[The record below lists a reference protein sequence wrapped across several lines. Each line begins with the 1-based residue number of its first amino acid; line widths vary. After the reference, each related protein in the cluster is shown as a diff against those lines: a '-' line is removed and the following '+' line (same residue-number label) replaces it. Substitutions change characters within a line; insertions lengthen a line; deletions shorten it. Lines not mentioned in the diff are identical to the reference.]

1 LLQYL
6 MRHFLI
12 LAFCLAHYAVA
23 QLSTSDDA
31 LSFELDRAV
40 FSAYPEAF
48 AQLARSFLPTDDSG
62 LVGRNREWGGMYS
75 PRFQLGAGAT
85 LRYTLSTNNT
95 DDAKRAFRAVQ
106 VGAEAIEED
115 GTVPSS
121 VPADLF
127 PTARVTSDQLASGA
141 AFFLGDACL
150 GILALESYSN
160 ETSITTP
167 ETLESVKAKLAAAT
181 QWLVGQANTL
191 QRYDEE
197 TPNRLFFDA
206 LAFQAC
212 GRLAL
217 NDSALTLANDFAR
230 AGLELFD
237 ERGFFI
243 EAGGHD
249 TSYQAVAL
257 QEISELL
264 VAGNTTSE
272 LQETLL
278 RAAQW
283 LAGRVR
289 TDGSVDSEGN
299 TRTCSGGESFL
310 GESKRLSVVTVF
322 IGLATIGI
330 REQDAEI
337 TSAAERVVV
346 WLKSNPRTN
355 PCFED

>member
-1 LLQYL
+1 
-6 MRHFLI
+6 
-12 LAFCLAHYAVA
+12 VA
-23 QLSTSDDA
+23 QLSSSHDV
-31 LSFELDRAV
+31 LSFELDTAV

-48 AQLARSFLPTDDSG
+48 VQLAQSFLPTDDSG

-85 LRYTLSTNNT
+85 LRYTLSINNIA
-95 DDAKRAFRAVQ
+95 DAKRAFRAVQ
-106 VGAEAIEED
+106 VGAEAVEED
-115 GTVPSS
+115 GTVPLS
-121 VPADLF
+121 VPPDLF
-127 PTARVTSDQLASGA
+127 PDAHVTDDQLASNA

-150 GILALESYSN
+150 GILALEDSSSKR
-160 ETSITTP
+160 SITTL
-167 ETLESVKAKLAAAT
+167 ETLENVKAKLAAAT
-181 QWLVGQANTL
+181 QWLVGQADTL

-212 GRLAL
+212 GRLAA
-217 NDSALTLANDFAR
+217 NETALVLANDFAK

-257 QEISELL
+257 QEMSELL
-264 VAGNTTSE
+264 LAGNTTSG

-283 LAGRVR
+283 LAGRVKA
-289 TDGSVDSEGN
+289 DGSVDSSGN

-310 GESKRLSVVTVF
+310 GESKRLSVITVF
-322 IGLATIGI
+322 ISLATIGI
-330 REQDAEI
+330 REQDEVI
-337 TSAAERVVV
+337 TGAAERVLS
-346 WLKSNPRTN
+346 WLKGNPRTN
-355 PCFED
+355 PCFEE

>member
-1 LLQYL
+1 
-6 MRHFLI
+6 MRYILI
-12 LAFCLAHYAVA
+12 LTLCLAGYAAA
-23 QLSTSDDA
+23 QLSSSQDV

-48 AQLARSFLPTDDSG
+48 AQLAQSFLPTDDSG

-85 LRYTLSTNNT
+85 LRYTLSVNNIE
-95 DDAKRAFRAVQ
+95 DAKRAFRAIQ
-106 VGAEAIEED
+106 VGAEVIEED
-115 GTVPSS
+115 GTVPLS

-127 PTARVTSDQLASGA
+127 PGAQVTDDQLASNA

-150 GILALESYSN
+150 GILALEGDSSKS
-160 ETSITTP
+160 SITTP
-167 ETLESVKAKLAAAT
+167 ETLGNVKAKLATAT
-181 QWLVGQANTL
+181 QWLIGQADTL

-217 NDSALTLANDFAR
+217 NESALTLANNFAK

-237 ERGFFI
+237 ERGFFV

-249 TSYQAVAL
+249 TSYQAVSM

-264 VAGNTTSE
+264 LAGNTTSG

-278 RAAQW
+278 SAAQW

-289 TDGSVDSEGN
+289 EDGSVDSSGN
-299 TRTCSGGESFL
+299 TRTCGGGESFL
-310 GESKRLSVVTVF
+310 GESKKLSVVTVF
-322 IGLATIGI
+322 ISLATTGI
-330 REQDAEI
+330 REDDTEI
-337 TSAAERVVV
+337 ISATERVLA
-346 WLKSNPRTN
+346 WLKRNPKTN

>member
-1 LLQYL
+1 
-6 MRHFLI
+6 MRHILI
-12 LAFCLAHYAVA
+12 LTFCLAGYAVA
-23 QLSTSDDA
+23 QLSSSNNV
-31 LSFELDRAV
+31 LSFELDTVV

-48 AQLARSFLPTDDSG
+48 AQLAQSFLPTDDSG

-85 LRYTLSTNNT
+85 LRYTLSVNNLE
-95 DDAKRAFRAVQ
+95 DAKRAFRAIQ
-106 VGAEAIEED
+106 VGAEVIEED

-127 PTARVTSDQLASGA
+127 PDTEVTDDQLASNA

-150 GILALESYSN
+150 GILALESHSSKR
-160 ETSITTP
+160 SITTS
-167 ETLESVKAKLAAAT
+167 ETLGNVKVKLTTAT
-181 QWLVGQANTL
+181 QWLVSQADTL

-217 NDSALTLANDFAR
+217 NESALMLANDFTN

-249 TSYQAVAL
+249 TSYQAVSI
-257 QEISELL
+257 QEMNELL
-264 VAGNTTSE
+264 LAGNTTPG
-272 LQETLL
+272 LQGTLL

-283 LAGRVR
+283 LAGRVKA
-289 TDGSVDSEGN
+289 DGSVNSSGN
-299 TRTCSGGESFL
+299 TRTCGGGESFL
-310 GESKRLSVVTVF
+310 DERKKLSVVTVF
-322 IGLATIGI
+322 ISLATTGI
-330 REQDAEI
+330 RKQDEELMGA
-337 TSAAERVVV
+337 TQRVLA
-346 WLKSNPRTN
+346 WLKRNPRTN